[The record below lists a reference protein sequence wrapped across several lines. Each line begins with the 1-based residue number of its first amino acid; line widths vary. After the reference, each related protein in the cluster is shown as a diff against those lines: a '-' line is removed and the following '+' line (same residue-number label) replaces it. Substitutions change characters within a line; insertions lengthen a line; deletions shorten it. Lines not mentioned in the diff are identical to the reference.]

1 MAERRK
7 VPGWY
12 ETQRQRHG
20 EVIAAYESLGRAC
33 RTAGPLDG
41 RTAALVKLGIAV
53 GSRLEG
59 AVHSHV
65 RRSLEAG
72 ASPDACRHVVLL
84 ATTTIG
90 FPAMMAALSWV
101 EDVAAGRASGAAG
114 RRGAKRGGGRRNPAR
129 GRSTVRS
136 RARRPVAGRR

>member
-1 MAERRK
+1 MPSSSHGCAGGTTVPKAAK

-12 ETQRQRHG
+12 ATQRRRHG
-20 EVIAAYESLGRAC
+20 GVIAAYEELGRAC
-33 RTAGPLDG
+33 RAAGPLDG

-65 RRSLEAG
+65 RRSIEAG
-72 ASPDACRHVVLL
+72 ASLDDCRHVVLL

-101 EDVAAGRASGAAG
+101 EDVAAE
-114 RRGAKRGGGRRNPAR
+114 RGARRPGGRRAPAR
-129 GRSTVRS
+129 GSMP
-136 RARRPVAGRR
+136 ARRRR

>member
-1 MAERRK
+1 MGDRK
-7 VPGWY
+7 KIPGWY

-20 EVIAAYESLGRAC
+20 EVIAAYEGLGRAC

-41 RTAALVKLGIAV
+41 RTAALVKLGVAV

-72 ASPDACRHVVLL
+72 ASLEACRHVVLL

-101 EDVAAGRASGAAG
+101 EDVAGESASGGAG
-114 RRGAKRGGGRRNPAR
+114 ARRSAR
-129 GRSTVRS
+129 GRG
-136 RARRPVAGRR
+136 RARRRAGARAGR

>member
-1 MAERRK
+1 VGK

-12 ETQRQRHG
+12 QAQRKRYP
-20 EVIAAYESLGRAC
+20 EVIEAYETLGEAC
-33 RTAGPLDG
+33 RRAGPLDP
-41 RTAALVKLGIAV
+41 RTAALVKLAIAV

-72 ASPDACRHVVLL
+72 ATPDECRHVVLL

-90 FPAMMAALSWV
+90 FPAMMASLSWV
-101 EDVAAGRASGAAG
+101 EDVVKK
-114 RRGAKRGGGRRNPAR
+114 RGARKP
-129 GRSTVRS
+129 SRS
-136 RARRPVAGRR
+136 R

>member
-1 MAERRK
+1 MGK

-12 ETQRQRHG
+12 EDQKKRHPN
-20 EVIAAYESLGRAC
+20 VIKAYEKLGEAC
-33 RTAGPLDG
+33 REAGPLDG
-41 RTAALVKLGIAV
+41 KNLALVKLAIAV
-53 GSRLEG
+53 GAGLEG

-72 ASPDACRHVVLL
+72 ATIEECRHVVLL

-101 EDVAAGRASGAAG
+101 EDVAKDA
-114 RRGAKRGGGRRNPAR
+114 
-129 GRSTVRS
+129 
-136 RARRPVAGRR
+136 

>member
-1 MAERRK
+1 MAERKRI
-7 VPGWY
+7 PGWY

-20 EVIAAYESLGRAC
+20 EVIAAYEGLGRAC
-33 RTAGPLDG
+33 RSAGPLDG

-72 ASPDACRHVVLL
+72 ASIDACRHVVLL

-101 EDVAAGRASGAAG
+101 EDVAAEHGDRGTGRSAG
-114 RRGAKRGGGRRNPAR
+114 RRRAASRRKTR
-129 GRSTVRS
+129 TRQ
-136 RARRPVAGRR
+136 RARKPVAGRL

>member
-7 VPGWY
+7 IPGWY

-20 EVIAAYESLGRAC
+20 EVIAAYEGLGRAC

-65 RRSLEAG
+65 RRSLAAG
-72 ASPDACRHVVLL
+72 WALDACPHGGLL

-101 EDVAAGRASGAAG
+101 EDVAGEGAAG
-114 RRGAKRGGGRRNPAR
+114 GAAIRKRGRGGDRAR
-129 GRSTVRS
+129 G
-136 RARRPVAGRR
+136 RARRPVDGRR

>member
-1 MAERRK
+1 
-7 VPGWY
+7 
-12 ETQRQRHG
+12 
-20 EVIAAYESLGRAC
+20 VIAAYEKLGEAC
-33 RTAGPLDG
+33 RSAGPLDG

-72 ASPDACRHVVLL
+72 ATLDECRHVVLL

-101 EDVAAGRASGAAG
+101 EDVAAERGARMTG
-114 RRGAKRGGGRRNPAR
+114 RRTAAARKSAPAR
-129 GRSTVRS
+129 
-136 RARRPVAGRR
+136 RRR

>member
-1 MAERRK
+1 MSRI
-7 VPGWY
+7 PGWY
-12 ETQRQRHG
+12 DMQRRRHPG
-20 EVIAAYESLGRAC
+20 VIDAYENLGRAC
-33 RTAGPLDG
+33 RAAGPLDG

-72 ASPDACRHVVLL
+72 ASADECRHVILL

-101 EDVAAGRASGAAG
+101 EDVVTAEG
-114 RRGAKRGGGRRNPAR
+114 RGAKDRGTKRRRRAPARRNR
-129 GRSTVRS
+129 
-136 RARRPVAGRR
+136 

>member
-1 MAERRK
+1 MGDKGRRAGGGSRR
-7 VPGWY
+7 PGWY
-12 ETQRQRHG
+12 ETQRRRHG
-20 EVIAAYESLGRAC
+20 GVIGAYEDLGRAC
-33 RTAGPLDG
+33 RAAGPLDG

-72 ASPDACRHVVLL
+72 AALDEVRHVVLL

-101 EDVAAGRASGAAG
+101 EDVAGAPGAAAAG
-114 RRGAKRGGGRRNPAR
+114 RRARRTGGRR
-129 GRSTVRS
+129 
-136 RARRPVAGRR
+136 RR

>member
-1 MAERRK
+1 MAKRTEI
-7 VPGWY
+7 PGWY
-12 ETQRQRHG
+12 ETQRRRHVG
-20 EVIAAYESLGRAC
+20 VIAAYEALGRAC

-72 ASPDACRHVVLL
+72 ASLDDCRHVVLL

-101 EDVAAGRASGAAG
+101 EDVAAE
-114 RRGAKRGGGRRNPAR
+114 RGGRTPR
-129 GRSTVRS
+129 RS
-136 RARRPVAGRR
+136 RAAARKSTPSRRRR